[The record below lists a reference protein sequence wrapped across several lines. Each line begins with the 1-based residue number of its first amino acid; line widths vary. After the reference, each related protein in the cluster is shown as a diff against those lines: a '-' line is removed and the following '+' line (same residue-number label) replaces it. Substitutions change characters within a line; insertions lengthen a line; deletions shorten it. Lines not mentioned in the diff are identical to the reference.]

1 MKTWADYYWPIWL
14 VVLFGI
20 PEGVALATGH
30 PEWTLSDW
38 VWRVFDVLPGSTL
51 WEWRAV
57 HFFLLAF
64 MVWLTLHLAFRIW
77 R

>member
-1 MKTWADYYWPIWL
+1 MKTWADYYWPLWL
-14 VVLFGI
+14 VILFGI
-20 PEGVALATGH
+20 PEFVALKTGH
-30 PEWTLSDW
+30 PEWTFSDF

-64 MVWLTLHLAFRIW
+64 MVWLTLHLVFRLF